1 MTSEQACINYAV
13 AAEAVKL
20 LSQSLRTGICERVG
34 EHLAAVVAGM
44 RIDNCPEECLHDFFV
59 DDLESED
66 MCSECE
72 RKLELVRQ
80 RKDARLRLGQAKRA
94 VFTVGKRLN
103 RVASSGHQD

>member
-20 LSQSLRTGICERVG
+20 LSQSLRTGTCERVG

-44 RIDNCPEECLHDFFV
+44 SGEPSPEECLHDFFT
-59 DDLESED
+59 DDLERED

-72 RKLELVRQ
+72 RKLGLVRQ

-103 RVASSGHQD
+103 RVAR